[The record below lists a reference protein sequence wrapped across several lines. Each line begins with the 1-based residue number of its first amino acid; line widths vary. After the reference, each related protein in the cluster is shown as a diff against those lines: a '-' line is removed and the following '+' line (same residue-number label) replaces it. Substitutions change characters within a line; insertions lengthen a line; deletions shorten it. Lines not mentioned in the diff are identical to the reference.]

1 MTRPRRQLPLLNSGT
16 RHANR
21 SNMTCRFR
29 CGNACDHPAPNR
41 SLNTYFGDLFASRR
55 NVLRAGSV
63 GAIAIG
69 AGTAGLLATGNAA
82 ADPVSEP
89 AGPAAPDPRHHSG
102 KLTFEPVPPNTDD
115 KVTVPSGY
123 EHSVIIE
130 WGTPIIEGAPEFD
143 IDNQTAK
150 AQRGQFGYNND
161 YLGVL
166 PLGRGDHKALMVVNH
181 EYTDEILM
189 FREYPGGSEADP
201 EQIKIAMAAHGLSVV
216 EIRRDRETG
225 QWRTIMDAKGRF
237 SEYNRR
243 IHLDT
248 KFKFTGPATGDD
260 LVKTKAD
267 PRGTTPIGTQNNCSG
282 GLTPW
287 GTVLSGEENFNQ
299 YFVGGDAAP
308 DEAKPALKRYGFNL
322 DVHHDEENRRFDRVQ
337 ERFDL
342 SKHPNEANRFGWII
356 EIDPHNPN
364 SKPRKHTMLGRF
376 KHEGANPIIAKNGKV
391 VVYMGDDERFDYLYK
406 FVSDE
411 KYRKH
416 DREHNLRLLER
427 GTLYVAKLSFT
438 SEDEI
443 DGSGKLP
450 SDGAFDGAGK
460 WIKLAHNDESFVDGF
475 TAAEVLVNTRLAA
488 DKVGATKMDRPE
500 DVEPNRL
507 TGKIYAALTN
517 NSDRGKDGKPGADEA
532 NPRNK
537 NKHGQIIE
545 ITENRGDNT
554 SKEFNWTLPIVCG
567 DPNDESTFF
576 SGFDKSKVS
585 PISCP
590 DNVAFDS
597 SGKNL
602 WISTDGNALGSH
614 DGLFAVPLTG
624 EHKGWLRQFLSVPVG
639 AETCGPFISED
650 NKTVFVSVQ
659 HPGEVDGAT
668 VDKPASVWPN
678 GDYAKPA
685 VVCAWRPDGKDVG
698 R

>member
-1 MTRPRRQLPLLNSGT
+1 MTRPRRQLPLLDSGT

-21 SNMTCRFR
+21 SHMTCRFR
-29 CGNACDHPAPNR
+29 CGNACDHRAPNR

-55 NVLRAGSV
+55 GVLKAGGV
-63 GAIAIG
+63 GALVVG
-69 AGTAGLLATGNAA
+69 ATTALSATPAA
-82 ADPVSEP
+82 AKPDVEP

-102 KLTFEPVPPNTDD
+102 ELGFEPVAPNTDD
-115 KVTVPSGY
+115 KVTVPDGY
-123 EHSVIIE
+123 EHSLIIE
-130 WGTPIIEGAPEFD
+130 WGTPIIKGAPDFD
-143 IDNQTAK
+143 IDDQSAK

-166 PLGRGDHKALMVVNH
+166 PLDERGRKALMVVNH
-181 EYTDEILM
+181 EYTDELLM
-189 FREYPGGSEADP
+189 FRDYPGGSQAEL
-201 EQIKIAMAAHGLSVV
+201 EQIRITMAAHGLSVV
-216 EIRRDRETG
+216 EIRRDRADG
-225 QWRTIMDAKGRF
+225 RWRTTMDHNGRY
-237 SEYNRR
+237 SRYNRR

-248 KFKFTGPATGDD
+248 KFTFTGPAAGDGLLATD
-260 LVKTKAD
+260 AD
-267 PRGTTPIGTQNNCSG
+267 PSGRRPIGTLNNCSG

-299 YFVGGDAAP
+299 YFVGANDVP
-308 DEAKPALKRYGFNL
+308 EDAKPALDRYGF
-322 DVHHDEENRRFDRVQ
+322 DTSTHHDDDNRRFDRVQ

-342 SKHPNEANRFGWII
+342 SKHPNEANRFGWIV
-356 EIDPHNPN
+356 EVDPFNPN

-376 KHEGANPIIAKNGKV
+376 KHEGANPIIAKNGQV

-406 FVSDE
+406 FVSDA

-416 DREHNLRLLER
+416 DREHNLKLLER

-438 SEDEI
+438 SSDEI
-443 DGSGKLP
+443 DGSGTLP
-450 SDGAFDGAGK
+450 SDGAFDGNGY
-460 WIKLAHNDESFVDGF
+460 WIPLVHNGDSLVEGF
-475 TAAEVLVNTRLAA
+475 TAAEVLVHTRLAA
-488 DKVGATKMDRPE
+488 DRVGATKMDRPE

-517 NSDRGKDGKPGADEA
+517 NSDRGAEGEAAADEA
-532 NPRNK
+532 NPRNA

-545 ITENRGDNT
+545 ITEEHGNHTRT
-554 SKEFNWTLPIVCG
+554 RFTWTLPIVCG
-567 DPNDESTFF
+567 DPADESTFF
-576 SGFDKSKVS
+576 AGFDKEKVS

-602 WISTDGNALGSH
+602 WISTDGNKLGSH

-624 EHKGWLRQFLSVPVG
+624 EHKGWLRQFLTVPVG

-668 VDKPASVWPN
+668 VDEPASVWP
-678 GDYAKPA
+678 GGEYAKPA
-685 VVCAWRPDGKDVG
+685 VVCAWRPDGEDIG